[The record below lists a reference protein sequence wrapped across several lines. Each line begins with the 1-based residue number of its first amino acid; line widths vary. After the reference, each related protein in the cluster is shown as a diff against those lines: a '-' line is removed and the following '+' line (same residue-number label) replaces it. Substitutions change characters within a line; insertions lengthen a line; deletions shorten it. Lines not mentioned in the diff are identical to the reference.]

1 MSMSKVQVGFVGAG
15 RFANEVHY
23 PSLAEFPDVCLAAIC
38 DRNEQALC
46 ATADAYSIERR
57 FIDVGSMLDEVDL
70 DAIFVC
76 LPPHHLFDVAAECLK
91 RGLHL
96 FTEKPPG
103 VSAEQTRG
111 LARLAEASGSLTMVG
126 FNRRFMPALVE
137 ARRIVESRGPIR
149 YCAASYYKH
158 YFADVPYYD
167 GPASMLILDGIHAV
181 DTLRWLGGEVSNA
194 VSMSGTWHTG
204 YLNSFRALIR
214 FRNGC
219 TGSLSADWAAGRRL
233 QTVEMHSE
241 GISVFVDID
250 RTVVVYADD
259 REEPEVVEVTK
270 IAGSN
275 DFRILYGFRD
285 QDRYFVDCVKNGTLP
300 MTNLTDAAQ
309 TMELTELI
317 ERGEL

>member
-1 MSMSKVQVGFVGAG
+1 MSKVQIGFVGAG

-23 PSLAEFPDVCLAAIC
+23 PNLVEFPDVHLAAVC
-38 DRNEQALC
+38 DRNEQVLGAV
-46 ATADAYSIERR
+46 ADKYSIEHK
-57 FIDVGSMLDEVDL
+57 FTDVGSMLDEVDL
-70 DAIFVC
+70 DAVFVC

-149 YCAASYYKH
+149 HCATNYYK
-158 YFADVPYYD
+158 YYIADVPYYD
-167 GPASMLILDGIHAV
+167 GPASMLIIDGIHAV
-181 DTLRWLGGEVSNA
+181 DTLRWLGGEVISA
-194 VSMSGTWHTG
+194 ASITGTWHTG
-204 YLNSFRALIR
+204 YPNSFRALVR
-214 FRNGC
+214 FRSGC
-219 TGSLSADWAAGRRL
+219 TGTLSADWAAGRRL
-233 QTVEMHSE
+233 QTVEVHSE
-241 GISVFVDID
+241 GISVFVDVD
-250 RTVVVYADD
+250 RAVVVYADD
-259 REEPEVVEVTK
+259 REEPEVIEVTE

-300 MTNLTDAAQ
+300 MTSLTDAVR
-309 TMELTELI
+309 TMELAELI